1 MCQMNKPDLN
11 KTHYLILLSLFFAGL
26 IWSGIHPY
34 NAWPWFGE
42 VVPNLVG
49 ITILIITFP
58 KFRFTIF
65 TYTIILIA
73 FWFLFVGAHY
83 TFSRVPY
90 IKEIGSLFGFERN
103 NFDKLGHFIQGV
115 VPVLIARELFTR
127 KKLVQQNWIEFL
139 AFCICLS
146 TTAVYEIVEFLTCI
160 IAGKQ
165 LENFTGAQGYI
176 WDSQTDMLAA
186 VIGGLFTIFFL
197 KKAHNRAIKRENLSD
212 LT

>member
-1 MCQMNKPDLN
+1 MNISSRYKI
-11 KTHYLILLSLFFAGL
+11 HYSILLSLFFIGL

-34 NAWPWFGE
+34 NNWAWFGE
-42 VVPNLVG
+42 VVPNIIGL
-49 ITILIITFP
+49 TILIITFP
-58 KFRFTIF
+58 KFRFSIF
-65 TYTIILIA
+65 TYIAILIA
-73 FWFLFVGAHY
+73 CWFLFIGAHY

-90 IKEIGSLFGFERN
+90 IREIGTLLGFDRN

-115 VPVLIARELFTR
+115 VPVLIARELFIR
-127 KKLVQQNWIEFL
+127 KRLVQKNWIEFL

-160 IAGKQ
+160 ITGKQ
-165 LENFTGAQGYI
+165 LENFTGAQGYS

-197 KKAHNRAIKRENLSD
+197 KKVHNRAIKRENPGDLS
-212 LT
+212 